1 MSVIRCL
8 LTVAMNVKTATPPVI
23 SSGVEKSPGGQFPAA
38 MNPIAATSPF
48 KLRRSRHHN
57 LRPKGPSPPLSEAN
71 TTLLHNLRRQ
81 PRPLLKLRRSRHN
94 NPRAKGP
101 SNLRTFRTKAGQSLE
116 PCQYPPRRVL
126 TTAFIHDNVDISVE
140 NDEEKSSHT
149 ENGEAS
155 PESGSGY
162 G

>member
-1 MSVIRCL
+1 MPSDRRHESQWYH
-8 LTVAMNVKTATPPVI
+8 AP
-23 SSGVEKSPGGQFPAA
+23 F
-38 MNPIAATSPF
+38 F
-48 KLRRSRHHN
+48 KLRRSRHHHPLNPVNPLN
-57 LRPKGPSPPLSEAN
+57 LLNPGHGVAPQPPPQPSAQRAVAPLSEAN

-126 TTAFIHDNVDISVE
+126 TTAFIHDNVDISIE